1 MDGKDKL
8 FDLFQKAE
16 QRRVKRNF
24 DVFITEVERG
34 VIEDLDKKYE
44 SDDVDGYERLVSNL
58 KSIGIKV
65 LRNSNGKHKL
75 KY

>member
-16 QRRVKRNF
+16 QQRVKRNF
-24 DVFITEVERG
+24 DAFIAGFECG

-44 SDDVDGYERLVSNL
+44 SNDVDGYERMVSNL
-58 KSIGIKV
+58 KSRGIKV

>member
-16 QRRVKRNF
+16 QRRVNRNF
-24 DVFITEVERG
+24 DTFIAGFERG
-34 VIEDLDKKYE
+34 VIEDLNKTYE
-44 SDDVDGYERLVSNL
+44 SNDADGYERLVSNL
-58 KSIGIKV
+58 KSRGIKV
-65 LRNSNGKHKL
+65 LRNSNGEHKL

>member
-16 QRRVKRNF
+16 QQRVKRNL
-24 DVFITEVERG
+24 DAFIAGFECG
-34 VIEDLDKKYE
+34 AIEDLDKKYE
-44 SDDVDGYERLVSNL
+44 SNDVDGYERMVSNL
-58 KSIGIKV
+58 KSRGIKV

>member
-1 MDGKDKL
+1 MDDKDKL

-24 DVFITEVERG
+24 DVFITEFERG

-65 LRNSNGKHKL
+65 LRNSSGKHKL
-75 KY
+75 KC